1 MSVSN
6 LKPTSGGTHDE
17 FLLISQADVDAA
29 IEQVRK
35 DIDSQFATALEN
47 GAGAPEGTTVFPD
60 TATLGE
66 PVTDVDPATLVGKEV
81 DSFTLGMTA
90 TGHVLA
96 VDASP
101 VEAIAEARLR
111 SSITSGYELVPNST
125 QVTVGDGSVVGGVVQ
140 FPVEGS
146 AKQLRPVDAAA
157 LKQQVLGLSKAE
169 AMDLLRSYGTV
180 KIALWPDW
188 ASGVPS
194 LEQRVTLTVATPV
207 DETPAPT
214 PAPTAD
220 PSSVP
225 DASGAAA
232 SGEPVPSG

>member
-1 MSVSN
+1 M
-6 LKPTSGGTHDE
+6 
-17 FLLISQADVDAA
+17 
-29 IEQVRK
+29 RK
-35 DIDSQFATALEN
+35 DIDSKFATAIED
-47 GAGAPEGTTVFPD
+47 GAGAPDGTTVFAD
-60 TATLGE
+60 TATLGT

-81 DSFTLGMTA
+81 DSFTIAMTA

-101 VEAIAEARLR
+101 VEAIAEARLQ
-111 SSITSGYELVPNST
+111 SSITSGYELVRDST
-125 QVTVGDGSVVGGVVQ
+125 QVTVGEGKVVGGVVK

-146 AKQLRPVDAAA
+146 AKQLRPIDAAA
-157 LKQQVLGLSKAE
+157 LKGQVLGLSKAQ

-180 KIALWPDW
+180 EITLWPDW

-214 PAPTAD
+214 EAPTES

-225 DASGAAA
+225 DASDAAV